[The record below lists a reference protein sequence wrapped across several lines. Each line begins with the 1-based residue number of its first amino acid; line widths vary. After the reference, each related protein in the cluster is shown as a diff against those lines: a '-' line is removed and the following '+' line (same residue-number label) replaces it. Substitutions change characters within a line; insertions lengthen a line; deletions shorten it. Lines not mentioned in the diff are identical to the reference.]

1 MIECPRCD
9 AKNPDSAAYCQQ
21 CSLGIDQP
29 GTDSDPLVGKIFHR
43 KFRILS
49 RIGTGGF
56 GTVYRAR
63 DEDLDH
69 VVALKVVHRHV
80 VAHPKQ
86 IKRFRQEG
94 RVLRLLG
101 DTTRHVPTLYGYGQD
116 DETKLWYLC
125 LELLDG
131 STLRQLIVREGVFD
145 EARAIDVIRQVCAA
159 LGTGHGLEPPV
170 VHRDLKPDNVMILR
184 REGRDHVKILD
195 FGIAKVVG
203 HDSLT
208 DVGQGLGSYGYMAP
222 EQVRGED
229 IDARTDLF
237 ALGVTFYNILT
248 GRDPWLGRR
257 IGTPLSQSDQLKILD
272 RSRHNDPI
280 PPQDTDA
287 DVSSELAAALV
298 KLLHKDPAE
307 RFQAADELD
316 RALEQMQLSVGVP
329 YGGRLAVKSLP
340 TGAEVVLKRGAATQ
354 AKGRT
359 PWEVGPLPPG
369 TYELKLRAKNCEP
382 VTAEIRIVEDEV
394 AEIEVPLQRR
404 ASSGER
410 LGASLSRLFGSA
422 SSTGK
427 KAASRVAAGGGR
439 AVGGAGTG
447 LASVGRT
454 LSSALPWGKIVLA
467 TFLLFVTGGVV
478 YLFAYGPLRDPAGG
492 LVDRVVDLFTPP
504 EEISSGVFL
513 ASLESGDVRQVVV
526 GEGGVLEALVS
537 EGETSEQKRIALA
550 GMSFQELMRSVRR
563 YDPPLEVRG
572 EARLRI
578 NALRES
584 GGGAPDARISV
595 RSEVGGCAPCAFDRT
610 EELPPDWYVISNDAE
625 EWLVRSALVAFTSG
639 GEQES
644 LSLPDTVFLA
654 GGTTTEIE
662 LRLESVTGLTLN
674 SLMADALRHLRGGR
688 RDSAVAYLGQIQ
700 QLDSRSPEAGTL
712 RTEIADDYLSEA
724 EPALGRQLWSQ
735 AIAAAEG
742 CLGFVPE
749 RVECSSIRDSAVSA
763 SRREDQE
770 RAERQRLAQRPPV
783 AEPRA
788 NEGQGQG
795 EPAVEPAPREETPP
809 AEESGEPES
818 AVAALQGSWVF
829 QDQLPLRE
837 VNCTLT
843 VNTIELLVEGEQLTG
858 QASGTDLCG
867 IDESNLALQLRGG
880 INADNGRLEFRGQRG
895 ADVCTYIGTRTS
907 AREWRGQVACDTGRR
922 GTWVMRR
929 S

>member
-9 AKNPDSAAYCQQ
+9 AQNPDSAAYCQQ
-21 CSLGIDQP
+21 CSLGLDQP
-29 GTDSDPLVGKIFHR
+29 GVDSDPLVGKIFHR

-101 DTTRHVPTLYGYGQD
+101 DSTRHVPTLYGYGHD

-131 STLRQLIVREGVFD
+131 STLRQIIVKDGVFD
-145 EARAIDVIRQVCAA
+145 EERAVDVIRQVCAA

-170 VHRDLKPDNVMILR
+170 VHRDLKPDNVMVLR
-184 REGRDHVKILD
+184 RDGRDHVKILD

-248 GRDPWLGRR
+248 GRDPWLGRKV
-257 IGTPLSQSDQLKILD
+257 GTPLSQSDQLKILD

-280 PPQDTDA
+280 PPQNTDV
-287 DVSSELAAALV
+287 DVSADLAAALL
-298 KLLHKDPAE
+298 KLLHKDPNE
-307 RFQAADELD
+307 RFQTADELD
-316 RALEQMQLSVGVP
+316 RVLEQMQLSAGVP

-369 TYELKLRAKNCEP
+369 TYQIKLRAKNCEP
-382 VTAEIRIVEDEV
+382 VTAEVRIIEDAV
-394 AEIEVPLQRR
+394 SEIEIPLQRR

-410 LGASLSRLFGSA
+410 LGASLSRLLGSA
-422 SSTGK
+422 SSSGR

-439 AVGGAGTG
+439 AVGEAGTG
-447 LASVGRT
+447 LASAGKTVA
-454 LSSALPWGKIVLA
+454 SALPWGKISLA
-467 TFLLFVTGGVV
+467 TFLLLITGSVV
-478 YLFAYGPLRDPAGG
+478 YLLAFGPLRKPAQD

-513 ASLESGDVRQVVV
+513 ASLASGEVLEVTVR
-526 GEGGVLEALVS
+526 EGGGLEALVS
-537 EGETSEQKRIALA
+537 EGEASEQKRIVLA
-550 GMSFQELMRSVRR
+550 GMGFQELMRAVRQ
-563 YDPPLEVRG
+563 YDAQLTSRG
-572 EARLRI
+572 DAHLRI

-584 GGGAPDARISV
+584 GDGAPDARISV
-595 RSEVGGCAPCAFDRT
+595 RSAVGGCAPCAFDRA
-610 EELPPDWYVISNDAE
+610 EELPPDWYVVSNDTE
-625 EWLVRSALVAFTSG
+625 EWLVRSALVTSSPG
-639 GEQES
+639 GGQES

-662 LRLESVTGLTLN
+662 LKLASVTGINLN
-674 SLMADALRHLRGGR
+674 SLLQGALLHLRGGR
-688 RDSAVAYLGQIQ
+688 RDSAIAYLGQIEQ
-700 QLDSRSPEAGTL
+700 IDESGPEAGTL
-712 RTEIADDYLSEA
+712 RTEIADDYVAEA
-724 EPALGRQLWSQ
+724 KPALERQLWPQ
-735 AIAAAEG
+735 AVTAAES
-742 CLGFVPE
+742 CLGFAAG
-749 RVECSSIRDSAVSA
+749 RAECSAIRDSAVSA
-763 SRREDQE
+763 QRREDQE
-770 RAERQRLAQRPPV
+770 LLAQRRPL
-783 AEPRA
+783 PR
-788 NEGQGQG
+788 NDESPREQGAP
-795 EPAVEPAPREETPP
+795 PAVPTPSEEAPPIEEPDA
-809 AEESGEPES
+809 PES
-818 AVAALQGSWVF
+818 AVAALQGTWVF
-829 QDQLPLRE
+829 VDRLQERE
-837 VNCTLT
+837 VECTLT
-843 VNTIELLVEGEQLTG
+843 VNTIELIADGEQLTG
-858 QASGTDLCG
+858 QNSGEDLCG
-867 IDESNLALQLRGG
+867 IDERSLVLQLRGR
-880 INADNGRLEFRGQRG
+880 INPDNGRLEFRGERG
-895 ADVCTYIGTRTS
+895 DDTCSYIGTRSS
-907 AREWRGQVACDTGRR
+907 AREWGGEVACDTGRR
-922 GTWVMRR
+922 GTWRIRR